1 MLKDLAEKVCG
12 IAGWD
17 VTPVMVDGK
26 PYEVPAELLE
36 HLHYKQPV
44 FDGVEGVALLAD
56 YVGTEDGTGIVHT
69 SPGHGVDDYY
79 VCMKEGK
86 DVCMTVDDDGR
97 FYNGDEFGAGG
108 PFSGMDTDEANPHI
122 IQFLRDRGMLVSEV
136 KITHSYTHCWR
147 CKNPVLFRAT
157 DQWFVSMDKTGLR
170 EQALDQVRNH
180 VSWYPEHAV
189 TWAPRT
195 VPVSFTTRPAT
206 VWTTTTSA

>member
-17 VTPVMVDGK
+17 VTPVMVDGRA
-26 PYEVPAELLE
+26 YEVPAEVLD

-56 YVGTEDGTGIVHT
+56 YVGTEDGTGIVHN

-79 VCMKEGK
+79 VCMKEGM
-86 DVCMTVDDDGR
+86 DVCMPVDDDGR
-97 FYNGDEFGAGG
+97 FYSGDE
-108 PFSGMDTDEANPHI
+108 
-122 IQFLRDRGMLVSEV
+122 
-136 KITHSYTHCWR
+136 CW
-147 CKNPVLFRAT
+147 PT
-157 DQWFVSMDKTGLR
+157 
-170 EQALDQVRNH
+170 
-180 VSWYPEHAV
+180 

-206 VWTTTTSA
+206 AWTTTTSA